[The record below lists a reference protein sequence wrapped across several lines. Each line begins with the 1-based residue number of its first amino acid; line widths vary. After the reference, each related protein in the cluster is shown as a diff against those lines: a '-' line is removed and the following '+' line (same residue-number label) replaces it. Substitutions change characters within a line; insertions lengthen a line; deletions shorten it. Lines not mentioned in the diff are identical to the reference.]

1 VKKKLKNIKDLMKWA
16 SNYLALKK
24 VENPHLVAEII
35 AEYITNKQRI
45 NLHLEP
51 NLYLTREK
59 ESLFKK
65 NIRKCGRK
73 IPLAYVTGEQ
83 YFMGHRFLIKP
94 GVFIPRPETEI
105 LVEKALQFLERIK
118 KKNCQQPI
126 IVADIGTGSGNIAIS
141 IAKQIKNAFIYATDI
156 SELAL
161 AVAKDNAQ
169 AHEVYQQIN
178 FLLGSLFSP
187 LKNRKLETKID
198 LVISNP
204 PYIEKEQM
212 RYLPKEVKKEPEFAL
227 DGGKNGLIF
236 YEKIIPT
243 SLRWL
248 KKNGA
253 LMFEI
258 GYSQSERIK
267 QIIHKSRE
275 YQGLSQIFYDLA
287 SNPRIISVQKI

>member
-1 VKKKLKNIKDLMKWA
+1 MKWA
-16 SNYLALKK
+16 SNYLTLKK
-24 VENPHLVAEII
+24 VKNPHLVAEII
-35 AEYITNKQRI
+35 AEYTTRKQRI
-45 NLHLEP
+45 NLYLEP

-83 YFMGHRFLIKP
+83 YFMEHRFLIKP
-94 GVFIPRPETEI
+94 GVFIPRPETEV
-105 LVEKALQFLERIK
+105 LVEKALQFLEGIK

-141 IAKQIKNAFIYATDI
+141 IAKQIKNTFIYATDI

-169 AHEVYQQIN
+169 THGVYQRIN

-187 LKNRKLETKID
+187 LKDKKLEKKID

-204 PYIEKEQM
+204 PYVEKEQI
-212 RYLPKEVKKEPEFAL
+212 RYLPKEVKKEPDFAL

-243 SLRWL
+243 STQWL

-253 LMFEI
+253 LMLEI
-258 GYSQSERIK
+258 GYNQSEKIR
-267 QIIHKSRE
+267 QIIHKLKE
-275 YQGLSQIFYDLA
+275 YQGSPQIFYDLA
-287 SNPRIISVQKI
+287 NNSRVASVQKI

>member
-1 VKKKLKNIKDLMKWA
+1 MKWA
-16 SNYLALKK
+16 SNYLTLKK
-24 VENPHLVAEII
+24 VKNPYLVAEII
-35 AEYITNKQRI
+35 AEYTTRKQRI
-45 NLHLEP
+45 NLYLEP

-83 YFMGHRFLIKP
+83 YFMEHRFLIKP
-94 GVFIPRPETEI
+94 GVFIPRPETEV
-105 LVEKALQFLERIK
+105 LMEKALQFLEGIK

-126 IVADIGTGSGNIAIS
+126 IVTDIGTGSGNIAIS
-141 IAKQIKNAFIYATDI
+141 IAKQIKNTFIYATDV

-169 AHEVYQQIN
+169 AHGVYQRIN

-187 LKNRKLETKID
+187 LKDKKLEKKID

-204 PYIEKEQM
+204 PYVEKEQI
-212 RYLPKEVKKEPEFAL
+212 RYLPKEVKKEPDFAL

-243 SLRWL
+243 SPQWL

-253 LMFEI
+253 LMLEI
-258 GYSQSERIK
+258 GYNQSEKIK
-267 QIIHKSRE
+267 QIIHKLKE
-275 YQGLSQIFYDLA
+275 YQGSSQIFYDLA
-287 SNPRIISVQKI
+287 NNPRVASVQKI